1 MAWRA
6 GLWRGSANSGVM
18 PTVGPADHAAGLDRR
33 ATPDQLPI
41 WRIGI
46 ISGLVGMLCCVGP
59 TILALV
65 GIISAA
71 TAFAWANDLY
81 DNYAWWFRVSG
92 LAVLAILVWWAL
104 RHRNRCS
111 RQRNPPVTVA
121 ADGSAGNSGWYLR
134 CLVRCDD
141 VVRYV
146 RIVAVLDER
155 GRRRRVQHDFGVVGA
170 YCPASVPQ

>member
-1 MAWRA
+1 
-6 GLWRGSANSGVM
+6 M

-92 LAVLAILVWWAL
+92 S
-104 RHRNRCS
+104 RCLPFWCGG
-111 RQRNPPVTVA
+111 RYDIETDVA
-121 ADGSAGNSGWYLR
+121 STQSAGYG
-134 CLVRCDD
+134 
-141 VVRYV
+141 
-146 RIVAVLDER
+146 
-155 GRRRRVQHDFGVVGA
+155 GG
-170 YCPASVPQ
+170 

>member
-46 ISGLVGMLCCVGP
+46 IRGLVGMLCCVGP

-111 RQRNPPVTVA
+111 VNAIRR
-121 ADGSAGNSGWYLR
+121 LR
-134 CLVRCDD
+134 WRLM
-141 VVRYV
+141 
-146 RIVAVLDER
+146 AVLAIAV
-155 GRRRRVQHDFGVVGA
+155 GTYGVLSAVTTWFGTFV
-170 YCPASVPQ
+170 

>member
-111 RQRNPPVTVA
+111 VNAIRRLRWRLMAVLA
-121 ADGSAGNSGWYLR
+121 IAWYLR

>member
-81 DNYAWWFRVSG
+81 ELRV
-92 LAVLAILVWWAL
+92 
-104 RHRNRCS
+104 
-111 RQRNPPVTVA
+111 
-121 ADGSAGNSGWYLR
+121 
-134 CLVRCDD
+134 
-141 VVRYV
+141 VVPR
-146 RIVAVLDER
+146 ER
-155 GRRRRVQHDFGVVGA
+155 ARGACHSGVVGA
-170 YCPASVPQ
+170 TTSKPM

>member
-1 MAWRA
+1 
-6 GLWRGSANSGVM
+6 
-18 PTVGPADHAAGLDRR
+18 
-33 ATPDQLPI
+33 
-41 WRIGI
+41 
-46 ISGLVGMLCCVGP
+46 MLCCVGP

-111 RQRNPPVTVA
+111 VNAIRR
-121 ADGSAGNSGWYLR
+121 LR
-134 CLVRCDD
+134 WRLM
-141 VVRYV
+141 
-146 RIVAVLDER
+146 AVLAIAV
-155 GRRRRVQHDFGVVGA
+155 GTYGVLSAVTTWFGTFV
-170 YCPASVPQ
+170 